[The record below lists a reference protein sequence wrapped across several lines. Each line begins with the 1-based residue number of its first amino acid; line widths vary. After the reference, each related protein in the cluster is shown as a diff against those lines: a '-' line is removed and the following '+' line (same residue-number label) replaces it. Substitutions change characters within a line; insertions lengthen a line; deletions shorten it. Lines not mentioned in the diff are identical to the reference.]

1 MAEIATISSEK
12 KAGVRR
18 SKKLSTRVDLTPMV
32 DLGFLLITFFIFTTT
47 LSLPKSMKV
56 AMPAGG
62 PDMPIGNS
70 SVLTIIPVADNRI
83 FHYHGELRA
92 ALSNKLYGT
101 ASYSFA
107 DGIGSVIREKQSALD
122 RSGTGRNELMLIIK
136 PAESSRLG
144 NTVDILDEVLINEV
158 RHYAL
163 TELTN
168 EERQMLAVLNIR
180 L

>member
-1 MAEIATISSEK
+1 
-12 KAGVRR
+12 
-18 SKKLSTRVDLTPMV
+18 
-32 DLGFLLITFFIFTTT
+32 
-47 LSLPKSMKV
+47 
-56 AMPAGG
+56 
-62 PDMPIGNS
+62 MPIGNS
-70 SVLTIIPVADNRI
+70 TALTIIPGADNKM
-83 FHYHGELRA
+83 FYYHGELTE

-101 ASYSFA
+101 SSYSFA

-136 PAESSRLG
+136 PAESSRFA

-158 RHYAL
+158 RRYAL

-168 EERQMLAVLNIR
+168 EEKQILASLNIR

>member
-1 MAEIATISSEK
+1 MSEITTISSEQ
-12 KAGVRR
+12 KAGVKR

-32 DLGFLLITFFIFTTT
+32 GLGFLLITFFIFTTT
-47 LSLPKSMKV
+47 LSLPKSMKIV
-56 AMPAGG
+56 MPAGD

-70 SVLTIIPVADNRI
+70 SALTIIPLADNKI
-83 FHYHGELRA
+83 FYYHGELTE

-101 ASYSFA
+101 SSYSFA

-122 RSGTGRNELMLIIK
+122 RSGIGRNELMLIIK
-136 PAESSRLG
+136 PAESSRFA

-158 RHYAL
+158 RRYAL
-163 TELTN
+163 TEQTN
-168 EERQMLAVLNIR
+168 EEKQILASLKIQ